1 MIILLTL
8 QQGRQLLNQ
17 RRQWQAQ
24 AGGNV
29 LFIKIIASVVD
40 NNYTQLG
47 ILIVFLILLIN
58 FGFDIIL
65 L

>member
-17 RRQWQAQ
+17 RSQWQRQ

-29 LFIKIIASVVD
+29 LFIKIIASMVD
-40 NNYTQLG
+40 NNYTQLD
-47 ILIVFLILLIN
+47 ILIVFVILLIN